1 MTAAEAQARIDKIN
15 AILDGPSRVQV
26 SAGGVTRVIE
36 YDMAALSDERDRLQ
50 NALSS
55 SRIRVGVYRG

>member
-1 MTAAEAQARIDKIN
+1 MTAAEAQARIDEIN
-15 AILDGPSRVQV
+15 AILAGPSRVQV